1 MSRTSTA
8 CQPTGNPSDSYPARW
23 LLRRQ
28 IKALELLLAGPGFT
42 AEMLDDGM
50 RAPNRGYPGAVFQSP
65 ALREVMYEAR
75 PVKSS
80 VTGNWVGFWTLKPG
94 AGEKA
99 HATLEALM
107 LDLAVLEVEA
117 LGERGK
123 AVLDNVAQRL
133 DVLEETLGM
142 RATDGA

>member
-1 MSRTSTA
+1 MSRTNTA

-23 LLRRQ
+23 FLRRQ
-28 IKALELLLAGPGFT
+28 IKALELLLAGPGLT

-99 HATLEALM
+99 QTTLEALSQE
-107 LDLAVLEVEA
+107 LETLETT
-117 LGERGK
+117 GK
-123 AVLDNVAQRL
+123 AGAS
-133 DVLEETLGM
+133 
-142 RATDGA
+142 DGA

>member
-8 CQPTGNPSDSYPARW
+8 CQPTGNPSDSYPVRW

-65 ALREVMYEAR
+65 ALREVMCESH

-99 HATLEALM
+99 QTTLEALSQE
-107 LDLAVLEVEA
+107 LEA
-117 LGERGK
+117 LETTRG
-123 AVLDNVAQRL
+123 A
-133 DVLEETLGM
+133 
-142 RATDGA
+142 GASNGA